1 MLLLTSC
8 GNRKPNHVTKDG
20 RLEGRITLSGA
31 FAVYPLA
38 MKWAEEFHQQHPGV
52 RIEVDGGG
60 AGKGMTDALT
70 GQVEL
75 GMLSREVKDEERQR
89 GAIAFPVAKDA
100 VVATV
105 SDRNPMLQELLS
117 HGITEKKARALWL
130 DGTIKT
136 WGQLLGAQNN
146 QMVALF
152 TRSDAC
158 GAAETWAQWIGTHQ
172 ENLLGEGVNGD
183 PGMATAVA
191 STPLAIGM
199 NNLGYAYDATT
210 QQPLKGI
217 RVVPIDINGNGT
229 IDPEED
235 FYGDKLQ
242 LSAAIA
248 DGRYPTPPAR
258 NLYLIAKGVPTDP
271 IVKAFLKYVLT
282 DGQRLN
288 ASAGYITMSKD
299 KRQAALQMIEK

>member
-38 MKWAEEFHQQHPGV
+38 MKWAEAFHQQHPGV

>member
-38 MKWAEEFHQQHPGV
+38 MKWAEAFHQQHPGV

-75 GMLSREVKDEERQR
+75 GMLSREVKNEEKQR